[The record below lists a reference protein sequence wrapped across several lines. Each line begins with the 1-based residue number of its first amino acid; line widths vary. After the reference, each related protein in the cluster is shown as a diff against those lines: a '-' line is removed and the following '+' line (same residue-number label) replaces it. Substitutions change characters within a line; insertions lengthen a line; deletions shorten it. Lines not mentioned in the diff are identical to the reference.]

1 MADEMKPKRLMAMQT
16 SEEDYDKASSKF
28 VQVPSPLTLSKENLG
43 KRFNMVVKG
52 MDIDW
57 KTQGTSY
64 EFTVTI
70 DEKGVNN
77 GMSQSIIGGA
87 QPDSM
92 WSSKKYY
99 LALAGKQMPMTK
111 GADGKQHPNPDPD
124 DIKGKIALGVWEIQK
139 DKRSAEETGK
149 DEPTIYPKLVDI
161 IPATGAKK
169 SSDVGV

>member
-1 MADEMKPKRLMAMQT
+1 MADEMKPKRLMAMQA

-28 VQVPSPLTLSKENLG
+28 VQPPPTLALISDNLG
-43 KRFNMVVKG
+43 KRFTMLVKG

-57 KTQGTSY
+57 KEQGISY
-64 EFTVTI
+64 EFTVAV
-70 DEKGVNN
+70 DEKGANN
-77 GMSQSIIGGA
+77 GMAQSIFGGA
-87 QPDSM
+87 KADSI

-99 LALAGKQMPMTK
+99 LALTGKNMPMTK

-124 DIKGKIALGVWEIQK
+124 DIKGKAALGVWEIQR
-139 DKRSAEETGK
+139 DKRGEDEGGK
-149 DEPTIYPKLVDI
+149 GTIYPKLVDI